1 MAPPELT
8 PIRQQILDFVRR
20 TVRERGY
27 PPSIREICTAVG
39 LSSTSSVAH
48 HLRALEQLEL
58 ISRDSRA
65 ARAVDARAIT
75 GRATDAAPGDAPG
88 TTVVPLV
95 GAIAAGSPITA
106 DENFEEALP
115 LPASL
120 VGQGDLFA
128 LRVRGDSMIEAAIC
142 DGDIVVVRRQPTA
155 DNGQIVAAML
165 DGEATV
171 KVLHIEGGHVQLL
184 PQNAHYAPIDA
195 DHATI
200 LGRVVSILRSLR

>member
-8 PIRQQILDFVRR
+8 PIRQQILSFVRR
-20 TVRERGY
+20 TVPRQGY
-27 PPSIREICTAVG
+27 PPSIREIGTAVG
-39 LSSTSSVAH
+39 LRSTSSVAH
-48 HLRALEQLEL
+48 HLRALEELGL

-65 ARAVDARAIT
+65 ARAVDAR
-75 GRATDAAPGDAPG
+75 DAGAG
-88 TTVVPLV
+88 TTLVPLI

-120 VGQGDLFA
+120 VGHGEFFA

-155 DNGQIVAAML
+155 ETGDIVAAML

-171 KVLHIEGGHVQLL
+171 KVLNVEDGHVRLL
-184 PQNAHYAPIDA
+184 PKNPHYAPIDA

>member
-8 PIRQQILDFVRR
+8 PIRQQILGFVRQ

-27 PPSIREICTAVG
+27 PPSIREICEAVG

-48 HLRALEQLEL
+48 HLRALEKLGL
-58 ISRDSRA
+58 INRDSRA
-65 ARAVDARAIT
+65 ARAVDARE
-75 GRATDAAPGDAPG
+75 APDG

-120 VGQGDLFA
+120 VGHGEFFA

-142 DGDIVVVRRQPTA
+142 DGDIVVVRRQPTS
-155 DNGQIVAAML
+155 DSGDIVAAML

-171 KVLHIEGGHVQLL
+171 KVLHVEGGHVQLL
-184 PQNAHYAPIDA
+184 PKNAHYAPIDA

>member
-8 PIRQQILDFVRR
+8 PIRQQILGFVRR
-20 TVRERGY
+20 TVPARGY
-27 PPSIREICTAVG
+27 PPSIREIGVAVG

-48 HLRALEQLEL
+48 HLRALETLGL

-65 ARAVDARAIT
+65 ARAVDARDA
-75 GRATDAAPGDAPG
+75 RAGAD
-88 TTVVPLV
+88 TTLVPLV

-120 VGQGDLFA
+120 VGHGEFFA

-142 DGDIVVVRRQPTA
+142 DGDLVVVRRQPTA
-155 DNGQIVAAML
+155 ETGDIVAAML

-171 KVLHIEGGHVQLL
+171 KVLHVEDGHVRLL
-184 PQNAHYAPIDA
+184 PKNPHYAPIDA
-195 DHATI
+195 DDATI